1 MKMGG
6 PFSFADNHLRIM
18 ITEFQRLS
26 QASLLEHIDTVG
38 AVKFTIRNIVCT
50 GSRNELSETERLEV
64 GSICTDAVAT
74 LLMPL
79 MAFLPPLRVGEKVV
93 MFAGPGVKGQTLRIG
108 AILQDQLAI
117 TLTMQDIQK

>member
-1 MKMGG
+1 MEMGG

-38 AVKFTIRNIVCT
+38 AVKFTIRNILCT
-50 GSRNELSETERLEV
+50 GTRNELSETERLEV
-64 GSICTDAVAT
+64 GAICTDAVAT

-108 AILQDQLAI
+108 GILQDQLAI

>member
-1 MKMGG
+1 MT
-6 PFSFADNHLRIM
+6 
-18 ITEFQRLS
+18 TEFQRLS

-50 GSRNELSETERLEV
+50 GTRNELSETERLEV
-64 GSICTDAVAT
+64 GAICTDAVAT
-74 LLMPL
+74 LLLPL
-79 MAFLPPLRVGEKVV
+79 MAFMPPLRVGEKVV

>member
-1 MKMGG
+1 M
-6 PFSFADNHLRIM
+6 L
-18 ITEFQRLS
+18 TEFQRLS

-50 GSRNELSETERLEV
+50 GTRNELSETERLEV
-64 GSICTDAVAT
+64 GAVCTDAVCT

-93 MFAGPGVKGQTLRIG
+93 MFAGPNATSQTLRIG
-108 AILQDQLAI
+108 AIMQDQLVI
-117 TLTMQDIQK
+117 SLTMQDIQK